1 MEKNCLFKGHTWY
14 NLNIFKC
21 VCGCGFKAI
30 YSFSSRRER
39 SAWTYEILYD
49 KDCFWQYM
57 LRIACQVG
65 GRVKRS
71 RIFFLKLIACLLVDN
86 ITFYLAYY
94 HDLKKVKC
102 KQIVSKPDGKW
113 KGFGRYS
120 WSTQRDHVSML
131 TTGCNQLDTGKTRE
145 TSTYR
150 WPLKKSERRVATS
163 NKTFSYL

>member
-1 MEKNCLFKGHTWY
+1 MDAVLRPSIPSAADVNVQREPTRFCMIKIVFDNTCYVLPVKSEAES
-14 NLNIFKC
+14 KE
-21 VCGCGFKAI
+21 VGF
-30 YSFSSRRER
+30 
-39 SAWTYEILYD
+39 
-49 KDCFWQYM
+49 
-57 LRIACQVG
+57 
-65 GRVKRS
+65 
-71 RIFFLKLIACLLVDN
+71 FFFFKLIACLLVDN

-131 TTGCNQLDTGKTRE
+131 TTGCNQLDTGKTGE

-150 WPLKKSERRVATS
+150 
-163 NKTFSYL
+163 